1 MPPVRTRL
9 SSTHCLAIWYSAEGR
24 QNDDGMVDR
33 GRSVARSGHEH
44 PLRRLLGT
52 RRGDGCCM
60 AGKILSGEALV
71 MNTLKERDAL
81 LEEQWKRFKK
91 IPVNPDTEKL
101 EKPFMDFPAGTD
113 RLTIWKWFDERHSK
127 GASYLMQNSQRRHTD
142 EYMIRHWEKFRTEC
156 HFEDCVW
163 YTKEGCTL
171 PIYTHGCM
179 PMLYHAGSKC
189 FDYDPVLWRRHNKAA
204 SKNAVRED
212 KDNG

>member
-1 MPPVRTRL
+1 
-9 SSTHCLAIWYSAEGR
+9 
-24 QNDDGMVDR
+24 
-33 GRSVARSGHEH
+33 
-44 PLRRLLGT
+44 
-52 RRGDGCCM
+52 
-60 AGKILSGEALV
+60 
-71 MNTLKERDAL
+71 
-81 LEEQWKRFKK
+81 
-91 IPVNPDTEKL
+91 
-101 EKPFMDFPAGTD
+101 
-113 RLTIWKWFDERHSK
+113 
-127 GASYLMQNSQRRHTD
+127 MQNSQRRHTD

>member
-1 MPPVRTRL
+1 
-9 SSTHCLAIWYSAEGR
+9 
-24 QNDDGMVDR
+24 
-33 GRSVARSGHEH
+33 
-44 PLRRLLGT
+44 
-52 RRGDGCCM
+52 
-60 AGKILSGEALV
+60 

-81 LEEQWKRFKK
+81 LEEQWKRFKN

-127 GASYLMQNSQRRHTD
+127 GASYLMQNSQRRHTG

-163 YTKEGCTL
+163 YTKEGCIL

>member
-1 MPPVRTRL
+1 
-9 SSTHCLAIWYSAEGR
+9 
-24 QNDDGMVDR
+24 MVDR

>member
-1 MPPVRTRL
+1 MRT
-9 SSTHCLAIWYSAEGR
+9 
-24 QNDDGMVDR
+24 
-33 GRSVARSGHEH
+33 
-44 PLRRLLGT
+44 LR
-52 RRGDGCCM
+52 
-60 AGKILSGEALV
+60 
-71 MNTLKERDAL
+71 ERDAL

-127 GASYLMQNSQRRHTD
+127 GASYLMQNSQRRHTG

-156 HFEDCVW
+156 HFEDCAW
-163 YTKEGCTL
+163 YTKDGCTL
-171 PIYTHGCM
+171 PIYTHGYM
-179 PMLYHAGSKC
+179 PMLYHAGSQC